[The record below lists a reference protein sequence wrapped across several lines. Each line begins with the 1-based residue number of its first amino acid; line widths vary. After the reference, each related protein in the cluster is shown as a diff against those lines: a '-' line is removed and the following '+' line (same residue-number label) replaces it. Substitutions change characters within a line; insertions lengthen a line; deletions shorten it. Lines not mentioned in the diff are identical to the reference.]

1 MKKKILC
8 ALLTL
13 CALLIGCGNDIE
25 QRSLEN
31 GIVETENTEIGWN
44 QDEEDDLSED
54 FSESEDGLIDFK
66 LVDGNLYDKVKRNF
80 EYEGYD
86 SISLYRSSDDYFF
99 ADANGGWGI
108 IPEYSDDYNNDGEKD
123 IIYISEDDPVSVYYR
138 YKDDMKATVH
148 SIGLLTLHNFFYTYD
163 YEEMYCYIVQKDDNF
178 YVVRETQR
186 EYCVDENEE
195 DDVLLIEKKENYYY
209 EWNIEICNLTESIT
223 EQKCITEEKIQCI
236 EYFENSKLT
245 NCALKTKNK
254 GSDEWNYLYSNFD
267 KSHGE
272 NNKYIESTRKMK
284 NVLDKYIVEYRNT
297 KNIIPLMAYNICPVQ
312 RNVQMQKGY
321 RKADRIEDVSI
332 IKIAYN
338 NFKYLVS
345 DLNYNNWAEMQEEIL
360 RTGEESDWVDQSVL
374 KTNIAIDRI
383 KSEDQKIVM
392 ETTDNNTVEMYAN
405 SDGNIE
411 RVSYLNIIDPGS
423 NALIT
428 VDFYFEDNEIID
440 FDLVIK
446 VDEDELPEGRE
457 MIQYYDQIYG
467 RYYVQNGYVYRT
479 TDNFSFSGNHDTD
492 IPISDILDTEWWQE
506 ICQDL
511 NTRMPNA
518 LAENVNFDTEET
530 GYYGL
535 WSNYD
540 DVCLAEAMDLNFE
553 SEDLIGDVS
562 IVLGGRV
569 EGDGTYYIY
578 EDGSFS
584 CDILLKQVY
593 NNATA
598 QWEAMN
604 EPIQLKGT
612 MVDNNNIEC
621 VLQYV
626 GSDET
631 YSYSLKWTTR

>member
-1 MKKKILC
+1 MMEKKI
-8 ALLTL
+8 
-13 CALLIGCGNDIE
+13 
-25 QRSLEN
+25 S
-31 GIVETENTEIGWN
+31 
-44 QDEEDDLSED
+44 
-54 FSESEDGLIDFK
+54 
-66 LVDGNLYDKVKRNF
+66 
-80 EYEGYD
+80 
-86 SISLYRSSDDYFF
+86 
-99 ADANGGWGI
+99 
-108 IPEYSDDYNNDGEKD
+108 
-123 IIYISEDDPVSVYYR
+123 YISEDDPVSVYYR

-195 DDVLLIEKKENYYY
+195 DDVLLIEKKEDYYY

-223 EQKCITEEKIQCI
+223 EQKCITEKKIQCI

-428 VDFYFEDNEIID
+428 VDFYFENNEIID
-440 FDLVIK
+440 FDLVVK

-457 MIQYYDQIYG
+457 IIQYYDQIYG
-467 RYYVQNGYVYRT
+467 RYYVKNGYVYRT
-479 TDNFSFSGNHDTD
+479 TDNFSFNGNHDTNM
-492 IPISDILDTEWWQE
+492 PISDIVETEWWQE

-518 LAENVNFDTEET
+518 LTEDVNFNAEGT
-530 GYYGL
+530 GYCGL

-540 DVCLAEAMDLNFE
+540 DVCLAEAMDLKFE
-553 SEDLIGDVS
+553 SEDTMGRALMI
-562 IVLGGRV
+562 LGGRV
-569 EGDGTYYIY
+569 EGSGTYHIY
-578 EDGSFS
+578 EDGTFS
-584 CDILLKQVY
+584 CNMVLDKDYSNEDDQAEPMNISVY
-593 NNATA
+593 LEG
-598 QWEAMN
+598 Q
-604 EPIQLKGT
+604 

-621 VLQYV
+621 TLQYV
-626 GSDET
+626 GRDEI
-631 YSYSLKWTTR
+631 YSYYLRRATE

>member
-195 DDVLLIEKKENYYY
+195 DDVLLIEKKEDYYY
-209 EWNIEICNLTESIT
+209 
-223 EQKCITEEKIQCI
+223 
-236 EYFENSKLT
+236 
-245 NCALKTKNK
+245 
-254 GSDEWNYLYSNFD
+254 EWNYLYSNFD

-428 VDFYFEDNEIID
+428 VDFYFENNEIID
-440 FDLVIK
+440 FDLVVK

-457 MIQYYDQIYG
+457 IIQYYDQIYG
-467 RYYVQNGYVYRT
+467 RYYVKNGYVYRT
-479 TDNFSFSGNHDTD
+479 TDNFSFNGNHDTNM
-492 IPISDILDTEWWQE
+492 PISDIVETEWWQE

-518 LAENVNFDTEET
+518 LTEDVNFNAEGT
-530 GYYGL
+530 GYCGL

-540 DVCLAEAMDLNFE
+540 DVCLAEAMDLKFE
-553 SEDLIGDVS
+553 SEDTMGRALMI
-562 IVLGGRV
+562 LGGRV
-569 EGDGTYYIY
+569 EGSGTYHIY
-578 EDGSFS
+578 EDGTFS
-584 CDILLKQVY
+584 CNMVLDKDYSNEDDQAEPMNISVY
-593 NNATA
+593 LEG
-598 QWEAMN
+598 Q
-604 EPIQLKGT
+604 

-621 VLQYV
+621 TLQYV
-626 GSDET
+626 GRDEI
-631 YSYSLKWTTR
+631 YSYYLRRATE